1 MNLTESSSRKREAP
15 KRTCSLYHVVCA
27 KRLLVSLFVQS
38 MCLGSTVIVESM
50 SDTAWHG
57 CPGCHRFLVS
67 RLGYSHW
74 VLWFWRTC
82 RNIASRLCS
91 VLVGGHVQIPVWD
104 WTKFP
109 EKSPRFPCLWP
120 LPKSSLPQSS
130 QLMGSETCIL
140 DTLLW
145 EAGSNLTAFREK
157 HRMQLHVP
165 ITNFCYQGTKEHETS

>member
-1 MNLTESSSRKREAP
+1 MNLTESSRKREAP
-15 KRTCSLYHVVCA
+15 KRTCSLYHVFYA
-27 KRLLVSLFVQS
+27 KRLVVSLFVQS
-38 MCLGSTVIVESM
+38 VCLGSTVESM
-50 SDTAWHG
+50 SDITWHG
-57 CPGCHRFLVS
+57 CTGCHRFLVS

-74 VLWFWRTC
+74 VLWSGRTC

-109 EKSPRFPCLWP
+109 EKSPSLPCLQP

-130 QLMGSETCIL
+130 QLMGSVTCIL

-165 ITNFCYQGTKEHETS
+165 ITNSCYHGAKQHEIS